1 LKVAFGI
8 SWNDSKKGGALL
20 LALAVTLTLASVPVT
35 TYQELSR
42 SVSVIVR
49 VEPGSGTIPQR
60 LVESLG
66 GEIGRE
72 LEIIN
77 GFEAK
82 VPAYRLQ
89 DLARNDS
96 IDSVTLNSRVHLQHS
111 VDGFDA
117 LHDPGSILNVANVT
131 KADKL
136 WKRGITGAGVDIAM
150 IDSGVVPVEGLTRPG
165 KVVNG
170 PDLSFESQAD
180 NLRHLDTYGH
190 GTHVAGIMA
199 GRDDGSTGMI
209 DESNHDGFNGMAPD
223 ARIVSV
229 KIADATGA
237 TDVSQVLAGIDWVVQ
252 HRRSNGLNIRVL
264 NLSFGTD
271 GVQSYLLDPLTYAA
285 EVAWHHGIVV
295 VVSAGN
301 SQFGSGRLNNPAY
314 DPFVIAVGA
323 SDPGSTT
330 GRSDDTV
337 PAWSARSLDRTV
349 DLVAP
354 GKSIVSLRDTNSFID
369 SHFPGGR
376 VNSRFFRGSGTSQ
389 AAAVVSGAAAL
400 LLQQRP
406 WMTPDQVKGVLKGSA
421 SPIASAAPEAQG
433 DGQLDLA
440 RAHRTE
446 APLQPQTFPR
456 ATGTGSLEASRGS
469 VHVTDINGVPLTG
482 EQDIFGAGWDANS
495 WSANSWSANSWSGGT
510 WNGNAWSGDAWGAN
524 SWSANSW
531 SANSWSANSWSGLAW
546 GANSWSANSWSAN
559 SWSANSWSAN
569 SWSANSWSANSWSAN
584 SWSANSWSANS
595 WSGSFWG

>member
-1 LKVAFGI
+1 MKVAFGI

-20 LALAVTLTLASVPVT
+20 LALAVTLTMASVPVA

-49 VEPGSGTIPQR
+49 VEPGSGTTPR
-60 LVESLG
+60 EVVESLG

-82 VPAYRLQ
+82 VPADRLEE
-89 DLARNDS
+89 LTRSDS
-96 IDSVTLNSRVHLQHS
+96 ISSVTLNSRVHLQHS
-111 VDGFDA
+111 VDGFNA
-117 LHDPGSILNVANVT
+117 VHDLGSVLNVT
-131 KADKL
+131 KLTRADKL
-136 WKRGITGAGVDIAM
+136 WKKGITGAGVDIAM
-150 IDSGVVPVEGLTRPG
+150 IDSGIVPVNGLSAPG
-165 KVVNG
+165 KIING
-170 PDLSFESQAD
+170 PDLSFESQAE

-190 GTHVAGIMA
+190 GTHIAGLIA
-199 GRDDGSTGMI
+199 GRDNGSPGTLS
-209 DESNHDGFNGMAPD
+209 ESNHDGFSGIAPD
-223 ARIVSV
+223 ARVVSV
-229 KIADATGA
+229 KVADATGA

-252 HRRSNGLNIRVL
+252 HRRDNGLNIRVL

-271 GVQSYLLDPLTYAA
+271 GVQDYVLDPLTYAA

-301 SQFGSGRLNNPAY
+301 SQFGPGRLNNPAY

-323 SDPGSTT
+323 SDPGTT
-330 GRSDDTV
+330 LGREDDTV
-337 PAWSARSLDRTV
+337 PNWSARSFDRTV

-369 SHFPGGR
+369 SQFPGGR

-389 AAAVVSGAAAL
+389 AAAIVSGAAAL
-400 LLQQRP
+400 LLEHRP
-406 WMTPDQVKGVLKGSA
+406 WMTPDQVKGALKDGATPILSA
-421 SPIASAAPEAQG
+421 TPEAQG
-433 DGQLDLA
+433 EGQLDLA
-440 RAHRTE
+440 RAHR
-446 APLQPQTFPR
+446 ADVSSQPQTFAR

-469 VHVTDINGVPLTG
+469 VHVTDVNGVPLTG
-482 EQDIFGAGWDANS
+482 EQDIFGATWDANS

-510 WNGNAWSGDAWGAN
+510 WNNNIWSGEGWSAN

-546 GANSWSANSWSAN
+546 GANSWSAS